1 MSSAPDT
8 KPCPYCGEKIK
19 VTAVK
24 CRFCGEFLNK
34 PLPQAVPEEDDYA
47 GEEPAEHAPAG
58 TADQVLT
65 WIVPIRRSFFAIMA
79 GYMGILALLPYAFV
93 LFAIFPGE
101 ARRETLRTVMYL
113 GMGLNLLF
121 AFLGIVLGIG
131 GVVIVLQGAKKGLP
145 RCIVGIVGGLLGA
158 IVYPIL
164 VINFIGKYVGW

>member
-34 PLPQAVPEEDDYA
+34 PLPQAVPEEDDQA
-47 GEEPAEHAPAG
+47 VEEQVEYAPASP
-58 TADQVLT
+58 ADQVLT

-121 AFLGIVLGIG
+121 AFLGIFLGIG
-131 GVVIVLQGAKKGLP
+131 GIVLIRQGSKKGLP

-164 VINFIGKYVGW
+164 VTNFIGWYVGW